1 MTGKA
6 SLLRFGYWQILLKNA
21 QNKPIT
27 ARKVTWQLSITQFEL
42 SKQKVKFWEICVHH
56 SRLDIFST

>member
-6 SLLRFGYWQILLKNA
+6 SLLRFGYWQIFLKNA
-21 QNKPIT
+21 QNKPVI
-27 ARKVTWQLSITQFEL
+27 ARKVTWQLSITQFEF

-56 SRLDIFST
+56 SGLDIFST